1 VVPPTLLQ
9 PEEIAEVVAKF
20 VEDETMAGRV
30 IIWKEGG
37 PWQTIP
43 FDVPY

>member
-1 VVPPTLLQ
+1 VVPPALLQ
-9 PEEIAEVVAKF
+9 PEEIAEVVALF